1 MIAKKKECNGCHQET
16 YIYKNVTIDGTRYK
30 LCKNCAV
37 KGGIK
42 PTLNKAQVNKV
53 SKKKKQLDPLYTKL
67 RKIYLEKHP
76 MCQIAGPG
84 CGSNSIEI
92 HHSAY
97 RGENYLGVETW
108 FATCRTCH
116 QWVHANPTIARE
128 LGFLK

>member
-30 LCKNCAV
+30 LCKSCAI

-42 PTLNKAQVNKV
+42 PTLNKTQINKV
-53 SKKKKQLDPLYTKL
+53 SKKKKQLDPLYAKL
-67 RKIYLEKHP
+67 RKIHLEKHP

-84 CGSNSIEI
+84 CTNNSIEI

-108 FATCRTCH
+108 FATCRACH
-116 QWVHANPTIARE
+116 QWVHANPTVARE